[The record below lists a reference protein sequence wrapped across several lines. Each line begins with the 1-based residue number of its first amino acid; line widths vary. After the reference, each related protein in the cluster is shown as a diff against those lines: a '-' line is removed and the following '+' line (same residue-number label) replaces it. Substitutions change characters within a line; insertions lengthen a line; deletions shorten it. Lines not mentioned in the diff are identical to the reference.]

1 MGDLAA
7 DSLAGG
13 GNRGASPPG
22 FPETDLCAAVTVIV
36 PLALLLFLFD
46 RTGLP
51 RLKQRCAG

>member
-46 RTGLP
+46 RTGLS
-51 RLKQRCAG
+51 QA